1 MKKKILS
8 LLLIL
13 IIAVTGC
20 GGGLNYG
27 DAYVDMSKLPEYSG
41 QPYVDLGNPGF
52 TDEDLDRGAFE
63 EYSPLDELGRC
74 GQAFALITTDTMP
87 DRERESISE
96 IRPSGWHTVRYDDL
110 IEDKYLY
117 NRSHLIAFSLAGEN
131 ANEENLITGTRYF
144 NHELMLPW
152 EEEVLYYVR
161 NTGKSVLYRVT
172 PVFEGD
178 NLLASGV
185 QMEAYSVG
193 DGGRSVCFNIF
204 IYNVQP
210 GVEIDYATGESW
222 RSDVADEKDYSG
234 KFILNTNSGKFHL
247 VTCDGAEDISP
258 KNRAEY
264 EGSRRKLIDKG
275 YAPCGSCNP

>member
-110 IEDKYLY
+110 IEDIQILHP
-117 NRSHLIAFSLAGEN
+117 RSH
-131 ANEENLITGTRYF
+131 
-144 NHELMLPW
+144 
-152 EEEVLYYVR
+152 
-161 NTGKSVLYRVT
+161 
-172 PVFEGD
+172 
-178 NLLASGV
+178 
-185 QMEAYSVG
+185 
-193 DGGRSVCFNIF
+193 
-204 IYNVQP
+204 
-210 GVEIDYATGESW
+210 
-222 RSDVADEKDYSG
+222 
-234 KFILNTNSGKFHL
+234 
-247 VTCDGAEDISP
+247 
-258 KNRAEY
+258 
-264 EGSRRKLIDKG
+264 
-275 YAPCGSCNP
+275 